1 VILTMLNVLACA
13 VISLACWSFLLSSR
27 SESRLAIA
35 INLGLLLLAV
45 GTFVSAFAPLVRG
58 SDAGWWTVMARTGGA
73 TVAAVLYERR
83 FGMRAQ
89 ARALVDHVHVWMASW
104 KQTVARLQH
113 AWQLI
118 RHRSRHP

>member
-1 VILTMLNVLACA
+1 MILAILNVLACV

-35 INLGLLLLAV
+35 MNFGLLLLAV

-73 TVAAVLYERR
+73 VVAGVLYERR
-83 FGMRAQ
+83 FGIRAQ
-89 ARALVDHVHVWMASW
+89 ARALLEHVRVWASSW
-104 KQTVARLQH
+104 KQTAARIQH
-113 AWQLI
+113 AWELI
-118 RHRSRHP
+118 RHRGHTP